1 MAMLTKIRS
10 ASKAADAAVAAGPY
24 ARNLMAGAD
33 EDVRST
39 AKHVVDSADHLYAR
53 LSGDVRGLA
62 LATDDE
68 VRRDVDRII
77 GSLQDSAR
85 SVGEGARGR
94 LDRKALVIGAGLGLA
109 AALLAVALLYPRM
122 RRRIVR
128 VADETRERASTTARE
143 ARERVSETVDDAR
156 KKASETVDDAVTQV
170 SETVDDALV
179 QVSETVDDVRQK
191 AAKTA
196 DKLRGAAG
204 KP

>member
-1 MAMLTKIRS
+1 MAMISRIRS
-10 ASKAADAAVAAGPY
+10 ASKAADAAVAVGPY
-24 ARNLMAGAD
+24 ARKLMAGAD

-77 GSLQDSAR
+77 GSLQDSAH
-85 SVGEGARGR
+85 SVGQGARGR
-94 LDRKALVIGAGLGLA
+94 LDRKALVIGAGLGLM

-156 KKASETVDDAVTQV
+156 KKV
-170 SETVDDALV
+170 SGTVDDALV

>member
-24 ARNLMAGAD
+24 ARKLMAGAD

-77 GSLQDSAR
+77 GSLQDGAR

-94 LDRKALVIGAGLGLA
+94 LDRKALVIGAGLGLM

-143 ARERVSETVDDAR
+143 ARERV
-156 KKASETVDDAVTQV
+156 SETVDDAVTQV

>member
-24 ARNLMAGAD
+24 ARQLMAGAD

-85 SVGEGARGR
+85 SVGQGARGR
-94 LDRKALVIGAGLGLA
+94 LDRKALVIGAGLGLM

-156 KKASETVDDAVTQV
+156 KKASETVDDA
-170 SETVDDALV
+170 LV

>member
-77 GSLQDSAR
+77 GSLQESAR
-85 SVGEGARGR
+85 SVGENARGR
-94 LDRKALVIGAGLGLA
+94 LDRKALVIGAGLGLV

-143 ARERVSETVDDAR
+143 ARERVSETVDDA
-156 KKASETVDDAVTQV
+156 VTQV
-170 SETVDDALV
+170 SGTVDDALV

-191 AAKTA
+191 AAETA
-196 DKLRGAAG
+196 NKLRGAAG
-204 KP
+204 EP